1 MRRRCIVL
9 LVIALSLLMFGPTLS
24 RADEIEGK
32 IKSISSDNRKFVI
45 SDPNGKDHEFRLAD
59 YAEVKIHDL
68 RKGDDVQVV
77 YETKEQTPTAVKVTV
92 FRTAVFK
99 PTSVLLKVYYGTD
112 RAPLS
117 PRGFLGY
124 VRIYLFTVLALVI
137 ALVFMRL
144 AFRRAGRLWKI
155 LAVGA
160 AVLTIYFCFKETDAL
175 LQVLRDEKKPGEW
188 YGTERDEHAFHY
200 GTCIVSIPHDHRMG
214 ALESPSI
221 LRLEFHEDPEKHII
235 LQSVDPELFDNF
247 YADMRHTVQESKR
260 KEAFVFVHG
269 YNVTFPEAARRT
281 AQMAYDLKFNGAP
294 IFFSWPSQGD
304 LLPYTVDENNVD
316 WASAHLKDFLSDIVS
331 RSGAS
336 IVHLIA
342 HSMGNRALTEALRSI
357 ALEKKIQE
365 PVFREI
371 VLTAPDIDA
380 DKFRNQIVPAIKGTG
395 RRITLYASSNDQALK
410 ASKQVHGYARAGDS
424 KPQIVVCEGIDTID
438 VSGVDTN
445 GIGHSYYGENRSC
458 LSDLFYLFR
467 DGTAPDNRAGLR
479 PRKLDGLPY
488 WIFQP

>member
-1 MRRRCIVL
+1 
-9 LVIALSLLMFGPTLS
+9 MFGPMLS
-24 RADEIEGK
+24 RADEIEGM
-32 IKSISSDNRKFVI
+32 IKSVSSDKRKFVI

-59 YAEVKIHDL
+59 NADVKLQDL
-68 RKGDDVQVV
+68 RRGDKVHVV
-77 YETKEQTPTAVKVTV
+77 YEKKGQTLTAVKVTT
-92 FRTAVFK
+92 FQTTAFK

-112 RAPLS
+112 RAPLIIS

-124 VRIYLFTVLALVI
+124 ARMYVFTL
-137 ALVFMRL
+137 L
-144 AFRRAGRLWKI
+144 AFVITLGLIYFAIRRTGRFWKI
-155 LAVGA
+155 LAGGA
-160 AVLTIYFCFKETDAL
+160 AILAIFFCFKETDAL
-175 LQVLRDEKKPGEW
+175 LQVQRDEKKPGEW

-200 GTCIVSIPHDHRMG
+200 GTCAVSIPHDHRMG
-214 ALESPSI
+214 TLESPSI
-221 LRLEFHEDPEKHII
+221 LRLEFQEDPAKHII
-235 LQSVDPELFDNF
+235 LQSVDPELIDNF
-247 YADMRHTVQESKR
+247 YADMRHTVQGSKR

-281 AQMAYDLKFNGAP
+281 AQIAYDLKFDGAP

-336 IVHLIA
+336 TVHLIA

-357 ALEKKIQE
+357 ALEKKSQA

-371 VLTAPDIDA
+371 VLTAPDMDA
-380 DKFRNQIVPAIKGTG
+380 DKFRNQIVPAIKGTA
-395 RRITLYASSNDQALK
+395 RRITLYASSNDEALK
-410 ASKQVHGYARAGDS
+410 LSKKVHGYPRAGDS
-424 KPQIVVCEGIDTID
+424 EPRIVVCEGIDTID
-438 VSGVDTN
+438 VSAVDTN

-467 DGTAPDNRAGLR
+467 DGTAPENRAGLL

-488 WIFQP
+488 WVFQP